1 MTSNKQSLGM
11 IAVSLALSTALAAC
25 SSGTPEPGTVY
36 AVREPP
42 PRRTEVIV
50 TRPGPDYAWVAGD
63 WRWNGSDYEWVPGRW
78 QAYENGRRNWVPGRW
93 RHNRQGWFYVQGHW
107 R

>member
-1 MTSNKQSLGM
+1 MSYHRNTLS
-11 IAVSLALSTALAAC
+11 VVALSLLTSVVLAGC
-25 SSGTPEPGTVY
+25 GSPPPEPGTVY

-63 WRWNGSDYEWVPGRW
+63 WRWNGGDYEWQPGHW
-78 QAYENGRRNWVPGRW
+78 QAYESGRRHWAPGHW
-93 RHNRQGWFYVQGHW
+93 RHNRQGWYYVQGHW